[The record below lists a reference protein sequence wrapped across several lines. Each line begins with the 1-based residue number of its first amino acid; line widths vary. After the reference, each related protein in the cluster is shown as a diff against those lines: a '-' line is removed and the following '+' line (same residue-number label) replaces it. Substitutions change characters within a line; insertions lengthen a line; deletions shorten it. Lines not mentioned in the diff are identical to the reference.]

1 MACAQISKDCGFK
14 CGKCRTVILIDNNEQ
29 IIFLDTDNRESL
41 KQKLSEKSDGL
52 WHLQTDSLPDWVTDS
67 INQVNVIHSLNPV
80 SEQKSTPVY
89 QKPCIS
95 CYLCNFNLQSS
106 WTKGKLHCPSCQ
118 TKVGSFDF
126 VGDNSQISPVHLV
139 KSKVDLY
146 GQLLPGEN
154 QLNNANI
161 TGNDETAPQYT
172 ESETSL
178 ENSENTSSANLATE
192 STSIKNEGEFT

>member
-29 IIFLDTDNRESL
+29 IILLDTDNRESL

-80 SEQKSTPVY
+80 REQALLY

-95 CYLCNFNLQSS
+95 CYLCNSIFSQAGPKANFIVPVARQ
-106 WTKGKLHCPSCQ
+106 KLDHS
-118 TKVGSFDF
+118 
-126 VGDNSQISPVHLV
+126 IL
-139 KSKVDLY
+139 
-146 GQLLPGEN
+146 
-154 QLNNANI
+154 
-161 TGNDETAPQYT
+161 
-172 ESETSL
+172 SETIPKYL
-178 ENSENTSSANLATE
+178 L
-192 STSIKNEGEFT
+192 SIW